1 MKAIKRILAT
11 TDFSTLGNAAVE
23 RALLLATRDK
33 AEVRAVHALPE
44 PGLFTAV
51 LGSGSDLHERMRS
64 AAQESLG
71 ELVER
76 SVGQA
81 TEAHAQVMEGTA
93 HDVVARAAA
102 EFQPDLI
109 VIGAHARGTV
119 KQFLLGGTA
128 SRILERATCPVLVI
142 RQPVRADYARA
153 LVAVDLEAG
162 SPGVV
167 ANALV
172 LARFARTT
180 VVHAY
185 QAPFNAKL
193 RYRGISN
200 EDVER
205 MMANAAETAKV
216 RMAAL
221 LAAPELAGPNLES
234 RIVTGH
240 PNPVLF
246 ELASEIEADLI
257 VAGRHIG
264 TAIEEAIM
272 GSIARLLAYH
282 APCDVLV
289 G

>member
-11 TDFSTLGNAAVE
+11 TDFSSLGNAAVE
-23 RALLLATRDK
+23 RALLLAAREK
-33 AEVRAVHALPE
+33 AEVLVVHALPE
-44 PGLFTAV
+44 PGPFTAV
-51 LGSGSDLHERMRS
+51 LGSGSDLHQRMHS
-64 AAQESLG
+64 AAQESLT
-71 ELVER
+71 ELVQAGGKQV
-76 SVGQA
+76 VGA
-81 TEAHAQVMEGTA
+81 RAQVLEGAAANVLT
-93 HDVVARAAA
+93 RAATD
-102 EFQPDLI
+102 FQPDLI

-128 SRILERATCPVLVI
+128 SRILERAPCPVLVI
-142 RQPVRADYARA
+142 RQSVRADYARA
-153 LVAVDLEAG
+153 LAAVDLGAG
-162 SPGVV
+162 SPRVV
-167 ANALV
+167 VNALM
-172 LARFARTT
+172 LARFGRTT

-185 QAPFNAKL
+185 EAPFNAKL

-205 MMANAAETAKV
+205 MMTNAAETAKA

-221 LAAPELAGPNLES
+221 LNAPELAGANLET

-246 ELASEIEADLI
+246 DLASELEVDLI
-257 VAGRHIG
+257 VAGRHKG

-282 APCDVLV
+282 APCDVLAA
-289 G
+289 

>member
-51 LGSGSDLHERMRS
+51 LGSGSDLHEQMRS
-64 AAQESLG
+64 AAQEDLG
-71 ELVER
+71 NLIER
-76 SVGQA
+76 GVGQD
-81 TEAHAQVMEGTA
+81 TGAHTQVVEGTV
-93 HDVVARAAA
+93 HEVVARAAA
-102 EFQPDLI
+102 DFQPDLI

-142 RQPVRADYARA
+142 RQPVRADYSRT
-153 LVAVDLEAG
+153 LVAVDLEPD
-162 SPGVV
+162 SPRVV

-172 LARFARTT
+172 LARFGRTT

-193 RYRGISN
+193 RYRGIAN

-205 MMANAAETAKV
+205 MMANAADMAKA

-221 LAAPELAGPNLES
+221 LAAPELAGANLET

-246 ELASEIEADLI
+246 DLASELEVVLI
-257 VAGRHIG
+257 VAGRHKG
-264 TAIEEAIM
+264 TAVEETIM
-272 GSIARLLAYH
+272 GSISRLLAYH